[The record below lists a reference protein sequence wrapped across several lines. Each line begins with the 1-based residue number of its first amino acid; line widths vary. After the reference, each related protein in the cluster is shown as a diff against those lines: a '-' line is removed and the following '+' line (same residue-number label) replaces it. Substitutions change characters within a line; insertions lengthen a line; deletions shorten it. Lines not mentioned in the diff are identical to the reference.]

1 MERLALA
8 GTARAVEFGP
18 GLNVIV
24 GPIATG
30 KSSLMRLLRVALGGE
45 YSGISPEVDENVVEL
60 AAQLV
65 IGDADYS
72 VRRRLV
78 TTPTAPVEV
87 AGADEAAVLPALR
100 PAPGDQLSYG
110 DWLLGKLDLPRL
122 EVPSAPT
129 RPGESSTV
137 RVTINDYLRYCR
149 VTQEEI
155 DVDVLGSSQ
164 WFKDNKRRVVF
175 RILYGGFD
183 ADVAMLQQRLREVQS
198 ELRGLQGDTTAFARF
213 LAGTPFANRAALDE
227 ELARAVQHRDE
238 LHAAAQATV
247 TEAAHVPEAQG
258 VRQQLVEADARLA
271 GLRAEGVRERRSAE
285 EHLQLRNQLQT
296 QAGRLTRA
304 IVAGDAFFDFE
315 FRVCPRCGNPVD
327 THRAADDTCYLCLQP
342 EPQARS
348 RDDLVREQAR
358 IGVQIAETEQLVA
371 NHELR
376 AAELEAATAAEADR
390 RAALGA
396 QLDQLLEVFVSD
408 RAAQTAERAAAHA
421 AAEADIE
428 RLTEYLS
435 VFAKYDAERARIDE
449 LEAES
454 QAINS
459 ELEQAERL
467 DSTAEQRIAALQDRF
482 AFFVEAIGIPEFAGH
497 PRAAIDRSDYQPI
510 VNGRKL
516 DGHSAGVRVLI
527 NVAHL
532 LAHHV
537 AAADLGLPLPGVL
550 LIDGITKNIGTAEYD
565 AERINNVWNQLL
577 DLDSVRGDDL
587 QIIVAANDI
596 PENVTPHVV
605 LELSEQ
611 DRLIPEATDPPPDD
625 ESPDEEGMASE

>member
-1 MERLALA
+1 VRLRVQRLDLA
-8 GTARAVEFGP
+8 GTTRAVEFRP

-24 GPIATG
+24 GPISTG

-45 YSGISPEVDENVVEL
+45 YSGISPEVDANVVEL

-65 IGDADYS
+65 IGDAGYS

-78 TTPTAPVEV
+78 TTPTASVEV
-87 AGADEAAVLPALR
+87 AGQDEAAEFPALR
-100 PAPGDQLSYG
+100 PSPGSRLTYG
-110 DWLLGKLDLPRL
+110 DWLLDKLNLPRL

-129 RPGESSTV
+129 RPGESTTV

-149 VTQEEI
+149 ITQEEI

-183 ADVAMLQQRLREVQS
+183 TDVAMLQQRLREVQT
-198 ELRGLQGDTTAFARF
+198 ELRALQGDTSAFARF

-227 ELARAVQHRDE
+227 EHARAVQRRDE

-247 TEAAHVPEAQG
+247 AEAAHVPEAQALR
-258 VRQQLVEADARLA
+258 RQVVDADARVA
-271 GLRAEGVRERRSAE
+271 GLRAEAARERRSAE

-315 FRVCPRCGNPVD
+315 FRVCPRCGNSVD
-327 THRAADDTCYLCLQP
+327 AHRATDGTCYLCVQQEP
-342 EPQARS
+342 EARS

-371 NHELR
+371 SHELR
-376 AAELEAATAAEADR
+376 AADLEAAAAAEADQ
-390 RAALGA
+390 RAAVGA
-396 QLDQLLEVFVSD
+396 RLNQVLETFVND
-408 RAAQTAERAAAHA
+408 RAAQTAERAAAQA
-421 AAEADIE
+421 AAEADIA
-428 RLTEYLS
+428 RLTDYLS
-435 VFAKYDAERARIDE
+435 VFTKYDTERARIDE

-454 QAINS
+454 QAITS

-467 DSTAEQRIAALQDRF
+467 DSTAEQRISDLQDRF
-482 AFFVEAIGIPEFAGH
+482 AFFVEEIGIPEFAGH

-537 AAADLGLPLPGVL
+537 AAADLGLPLPGIL

-577 DLDSVRGDDL
+577 HLDSVMGDDL
-587 QIIVAANDI
+587 QIIVAANNI

-611 DRLIPEATDPPPDD
+611 DRLIPEISDAT
-625 ESPDEEGMASE
+625 E